1 MFAFPSGYTTL
12 HLTGIKYNGVT
23 AGFQLQTTVSVTNAD
38 GYTENY
44 KVYRSTLTGMG
55 NYTLDTSTSSTIKNY
70 LYYGESS
77 DTSLTTEAEI
87 EGLEDSIA
95 TTDHTRTFSF
105 DGVSAEYL
113 YVSVPSRFSDYHA
126 EG

>member
-1 MFAFPSGYTTL
+1 MFAFPSGYTSL
-12 HLTGIKYNGVT
+12 HSTGIKYNGVT
-23 AGFQLQTTVSVTNAD
+23 AGFESPATVSVTNAN

-44 KVYRSTLTGMG
+44 KVYRSTLTGIG
-55 NYTLDTSTSSTIKNY
+55 SYTLDTSTSDTIKNY
-70 LYYGESS
+70 IYYGETS

-95 TTDHTRTFSF
+95 TSDHTRTFSF

>member
-12 HLTGIKYNGVT
+12 HSTGIKYNGVT
-23 AGFQLQTTVSVTNAD
+23 AGFQLHTTVSVTNAD

-55 NYTLDTSTSSTIKNY
+55 SYTLATSTSSTIKNY
-70 LYYGESS
+70 LYYGESD

-87 EGLEDSIA
+87 EGLEDSVA

-105 DGVSAEYL
+105 DGVSSEYL
-113 YVSVPSRFSDYHA
+113 YISVPSRFSDYHS